1 MHGGK
6 NWWSRGQIVAKILI
20 AEDEDSV
27 RNLVTRAL
35 ELHDHEVKA
44 VIGGSAAPLGP

>member
-1 MHGGK
+1 MP
-6 NWWSRGQIVAKILI
+6 KILL

-44 VIGGSAAPLGP
+44 VIDGSAALEALSQIATICR

>member
-1 MHGGK
+1 M
-6 NWWSRGQIVAKILI
+6 AKILI

-35 ELHDHEVKA
+35 ELHDHEVKV
-44 VIGGSAAPLGP
+44 VIDRSAALEA